1 MPASTREIKR
11 RIKSVANIK
20 KITKAMELVAA
31 SKMRR
36 AVANVVAS
44 RSYANVA
51 WQTVVRLS
59 AKLGASHG
67 ASLHP
72 LISNR
77 EKVKKAALVLITS
90 NRGLCGGFNNQVL
103 QKAVR
108 YLKEIN
114 GQIPDVELVTL
125 GKKGYQG
132 LARFK
137 YQVKADFEKK
147 DVTTSITEI
156 YALSHLLVK
165 EYLAN
170 SYDQVVVA
178 YTDYVSALTQKPK
191 IFQILPLSLA
201 FLDKDLGTVKAEEKE
216 NEPEEKLKFTKEE
229 EGEYILEP
237 DPKILLAAI
246 LPKMIEVRLYQAVLE
261 SDASE
266 HSARMLAMRN
276 ATDSAGEMIDDLTLA
291 YNSARQAGIT
301 KEISEISAGK
311 ASLED

>member
-1 MPASTREIKR
+1 MSTSPREIKR
-11 RIKSVANIK
+11 RIKSVTNIK

-36 AVANVVAS
+36 AVANVLAS
-44 RSYANVA
+44 RSYANIA

-59 AKLGASHG
+59 TKIRSSQS

-72 LISNR
+72 LILER
-77 EKVKKAALVLITS
+77 KTVKKAALVLITS
-90 NRGLCGGFNNQVL
+90 NRGLCGGFNNQII

-108 YLKEIN
+108 YLKEKDESVANI
-114 GQIPDVELVTL
+114 ELVTL

-132 LARFK
+132 LVRMK
-137 YQVKADFEKK
+137 YQVRADFEKK
-147 DVTTSITEI
+147 DVATNITEF

-165 EYLAN
+165 DYLAKT
-170 SYDQVVVA
+170 YDQVLVA
-178 YTDYVSALTQKPK
+178 YTDFVSALSQKPK
-191 IFQILPLSLA
+191 IFQLLPLSLDV
-201 FLDKDLGTVKAEEKE
+201 LDKDLGAVIYTGKE
-216 NEPEEKLKFTKEE
+216 TEQEEKLKYEKEE
-229 EGEYILEP
+229 QGEYLLEP
-237 DPKILLAAI
+237 DPKTLLSVI
-246 LPKMIEVRLYQAVLE
+246 LPKIIEIRMYQAVLE